1 VPEPGPGPAVSTPR
15 LFAAAVAIW
24 GTTWIAI
31 TFQLGRAPPEA
42 SVALRFAIASAVL
55 LATCRIRG
63 YPLRLPRRVHR
74 ELVPFGLAMFCASYL
89 AVYRAETFL
98 VSGLVAV
105 GYSASPLVNLAISR
119 VAFGTRPTRR
129 VIAGG
134 LLGIAGVS
142 LVFWPELAR
151 VRAGRGEITGAFLV
165 AVAVVASGVGNVFA
179 TRLERLGVNVWQKM
193 AWGMAYG
200 AGGSALAALVGG
212 ERIHFDLVPSYVA
225 SLLYLAVFG
234 SILAFAA
241 YLTLLDRVGA
251 ARAGYVG
258 VMTPV
263 VALAV
268 SGVFEG
274 FSWGPLTFLGIGVV
288 VAGNLVVLRPGVPPA
303 RS

>member
-1 VPEPGPGPAVSTPR
+1 LKTSTPR

-42 SVALRFAIASAVL
+42 SVALRFAIASAIL
-55 LATCRIRG
+55 LGWCRFRG
-63 YPLRLPRRVHR
+63 LRLRFPPAVH
-74 ELVPFGLAMFCASYL
+74 LQLALLGLFMFCLSYL

-105 GYSASPLVNLAISR
+105 GYSASPLVNLVVSR
-119 VAFGTRPTRR
+119 VAFGRPATPR
-129 VIAGG
+129 VVVGG
-134 LLGIAGVS
+134 LLGMAGIA
-142 LVFWPELAR
+142 LVFSPELRQAR
-151 VRAGRGEITGAFLV
+151 GGPG
-165 AVAVVASGVGNVFA
+165 VVAGALLTAGAVLASAIGNVFA
-179 TRLERLGVNVWQKM
+179 TRLDRLGVSVTQKM

-200 AGGSALAALVGG
+200 SAISALVAVGSG
-212 ERIHFDLVPSYVA
+212 EGLAFSWSPSYLV

-241 YLTLLDRVGA
+241 FLTLLSRVGA

-263 VALAV
+263 VALAI
-268 SGVFEG
+268 SGAIEG
-274 FSWGPLTFLGIGVV
+274 FSWGTATFLGIAVV
-288 VAGNLVVLRPGVPPA
+288 VAGNLVVLRGDQA
-303 RS
+303 RSSD